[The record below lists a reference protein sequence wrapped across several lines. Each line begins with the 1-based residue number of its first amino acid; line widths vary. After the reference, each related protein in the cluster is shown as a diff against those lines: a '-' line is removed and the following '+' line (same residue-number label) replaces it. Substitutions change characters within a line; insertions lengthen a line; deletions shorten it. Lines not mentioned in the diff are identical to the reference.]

1 MSVGCVA
8 CCIACFCKCQS
19 HFRLSLILFCLLP
32 LVSSDCENKS
42 AEERAKLV
50 YLRSR
55 SHLKVKQQFFN
66 AIYQKVADQV
76 RKQAILTQSSSVFYF
91 RQTYT
96 TPRQCAP
103 DGTGQECLFP
113 ATKEISCGMH
123 DNSIQEANGMVMFY

>member
-1 MSVGCVA
+1 MSCWLCRIIR
-8 CCIACFCKCQS
+8 CCKSQS
-19 HFRLSLILFCLLP
+19 HFRSSLILFCLLP

-76 RKQAILTQSSSVFYF
+76 RKQAILTQSSSVFF
-91 RQTYT
+91 ISGRLTPCHASVLRTGLARNASSRQRKRYHVGCT
-96 TPRQCAP
+96 TIPSRKQ
-103 DGTGQECLFP
+103 
-113 ATKEISCGMH
+113 
-123 DNSIQEANGMVMFY
+123 MVW

>member
-1 MSVGCVA
+1 MSCWLCRITR
-8 CCIACFCKCQS
+8 CCKSQS
-19 HFRLSLILFCLLP
+19 HFRSSLILFCLLP

-55 SHLKVKQQFFN
+55 SKATVLQCN
-66 AIYQKVADQV
+66 LPDQKVADQV

-123 DNSIQEANGMVMFY
+123 DNSIQEANGDVL